1 MMKMRTSLRPTAPLA
16 PPAAMSRWRAHG
28 WLTEGRLGWL
38 LDDAARARPD
48 ACALVDAAGDAWTF
62 AQLRDRSHA
71 IAHQLVAAGVGR
83 GDVVSFALPND
94 MATVAVAAAIWRIG
108 AVANPVVTMY
118 RAHELSF
125 IFAQLDPAV
134 VITARD
140 VRGRD
145 LCSEVDDALRRAG
158 VTPSRLVL
166 GEPPPGWHALAD
178 ATAEPAPGLG
188 DLEPTAAGDPCLVL
202 YTSGTTADPKGVL
215 HTPAGLLHE
224 VATMQREWGL
234 TYRDTMLMASPL
246 THITGLLQGL
256 LVPCLVGARAVLMD
270 RWDPDVCLATIER
283 ERVTY
288 MAGATPFLRGI
299 VDACARRPA
308 GSPPIA
314 LRQYCC
320 GGAAVPPDLV
330 READALGIAAYRC
343 WGMTELPTATLAN
356 ERDPLELRATTD
368 GRVADGVEVEAV
380 DAHRD
385 PLPSGTEG
393 ELRLRGP
400 ERMVGYVDASLN
412 AAALDADGWLYSGDL
427 GTVDDNGV
435 VRITGRLKDV
445 INRGGEKL
453 SAREIEE
460 LLLRHPAISDAA
472 VVPLPDERLGEQVC
486 AVLVA
491 RDGVAVDDASV
502 RDFLHEQR
510 VAVQKLP
517 ARIEWAAE
525 LPRTA
530 SGKVRKHQLV
540 ESLTAHA

>member
-1 MMKMRTSLRPTAPLA
+1 MRTPLCATAPLA
-16 PPAAMSRWRAHG
+16 SPATLSDWRARG
-28 WLTEGRLGWL
+28 WLTDGRLGGL
-38 LDDAARARPD
+38 LDDAAGARPD
-48 ACALVDAAGDAWTF
+48 ACALVDAAGDPWTF

-71 IAHQLVAAGVGR
+71 IAHQLLAAGVQR
-83 GDVVSFALPND
+83 GDVVSFALPNA
-94 MATVAVAAAIWRIG
+94 MTTVAVAAAIWRIG
-108 AVANPVVTMY
+108 AVANPVVTVY

-145 LCSEVDDALRRAG
+145 LCAEVDDALERAG
-158 VTPSRLVL
+158 VAPTRLVV
-166 GEPPPGWHALAD
+166 GEPPPGWSALAD
-178 ATAEPAPGLG
+178 TTAVPAPGL
-188 DLEPTAAGDPCLVL
+188 DDVEPGAASDPCLVL

-224 VATMQREWGL
+224 VATMQREWDL
-234 TYRDTMLMASPL
+234 TSGDTMLMASPL

-270 RWDPDVCLATIER
+270 RWDPDLCVAAIDR
-283 ERVTY
+283 EQVTY

-299 VDACARRPA
+299 VDACVRRPA
-308 GSPPIA
+308 GAPPLS

-356 ERDPLELRATTD
+356 ARDPLELRATTD

-380 DAHRD
+380 DADRH
-385 PLPSGTEG
+385 PLPPGAEG

-427 GTVDDNGV
+427 GTVDDYGV

-445 INRGGEKL
+445 INRGGEKVPV
-453 SAREIEE
+453 AEIEQ
-460 LLLRHPAISDAA
+460 LLYEHPAVAEVAIVAMA
-472 VVPLPDERLGEQVC
+472 DERLGEQVC

-491 RDGVAVDDASV
+491 RDGVEVDDASV

-517 ARIEWAAE
+517 ARIEWVAE

-530 SGKVRKHQLV
+530 SGKVRKHELG